1 MRKILSVLTVLAM
14 LFTLSCPAFAEE
26 NSSTVGQNGS
36 QNIDVTAKSVVS
48 STTTDCYSVDIQ
60 WTDMTFTYES
70 SESKTW
76 NASDHSYSSTTT
88 SGWDKTEASI
98 TVTNH
103 SNVAVEVIITYTPT
117 EGTGVTGTLRSNTAS
132 LTAGE
137 EGKYDSA
144 ASMTAV
150 LTISGTPTAAVTA
163 DGVKIGSITVTVQ

>member
-1 MRKILSVLTVLAM
+1 MRKIISVITVFAM
-14 LFTLSCPAFAEE
+14 FFVLSCPASAEE
-26 NSSTVGQNGS
+26 TTVGQNGS
-36 QNIDVTAKSVVS
+36 QTIDVTAKSVAS

-103 SNVAVEVIITYTPT
+103 SNVEVDVTISYTPV
-117 EGTGVTGTLRSNTAS
+117 EGTGVTGAIQNGIGTLA
-132 LTAGE
+132 AGE
-137 EGKYDSA
+137 EGKYGSA
-144 ASMTAV
+144 DSMTAV
-150 LTISGTPTAAVTA
+150 LTINGTPTEAVTSN
-163 DGVKIGSITVTVQ
+163 GVKIGSITVTVQ